1 MEWLHIS
8 QSDAILELTS
18 LGSTRTVEL
27 SQRGKMLM
35 SDKLGLFTP
44 IRIGFFE
51 LPNRIIMSPLTRL
64 RATSDCVPTSLM
76 SEYYTQR
83 ASAGLI
89 ITEGTH
95 PSPMGRGYTTSPGL
109 HNEEQV
115 AGWRKVTDAVHAAG
129 GRIFVQLMHAGRV
142 THSSLLPA
150 RARPIAPSAIPVVSE
165 QVRIWDGKV
174 PFETP
179 RQLELDEIP
188 QIVEEY
194 HRAAELS
201 IEAGFDGVELHAAT
215 GYLPNQFQ
223 ASGSNQRT
231 DVYGGTLENRTRF
244 TLEVVNALCSVRG
257 SERIGVKIAP
267 GFTVNDTFDD
277 DSAETYT
284 YVAKALSP
292 MGLAYLHVGYDRGYS
307 RGTAPNFN
315 PIDLLRPVYQGTLL
329 AVGGFDQQRGDEAIT
344 SGRSDAIVFGRP
356 FISNPDLVE
365 RLRLNVPL
373 SEGDIKTFYGGSES
387 GYTDY
392 PNYLSKYSV
401 TQKHGRC

>member
-1 MEWLHIS
+1 MPEKS
-8 QSDAILELTS
+8 
-18 LGSTRTVEL
+18 
-27 SQRGKMLM
+27 
-35 SDKLGLFTP
+35 GLFTP
-44 IRIGFFE
+44 FRLGS
-51 LPNRIIMSPLTRL
+51 LDLTNRIIMSPMTRL
-64 RATSDCVPTSLM
+64 RATTDCVPTPLM
-76 SEYYTQR
+76 VEYYTQR

-95 PSPMGRGYTTSPGL
+95 PSPMGRGYTTCPGL

-115 AGWRKVTDAVHAAG
+115 EGWRKVTDAVHAAG

-142 THSSLLPA
+142 SHSSLLPNNA
-150 RARPIAPSAIPVVSE
+150 LPIAPSAIPVVSE
-165 QVRIWDGKV
+165 EVRVWNGKV

-179 RQLELDEIP
+179 RALELDEIP
-188 QIVEEY
+188 KIVEEY
-194 HRAAELS
+194 RTAAELS

-223 ASGSNQRT
+223 VSGSNQRT
-231 DVYGGTLENRTRF
+231 DAYGGTLENRTRF

-257 SERIGVKIAP
+257 AERIGVKIAP

-277 DSAETYT
+277 NPVETYT

-292 MGLAYLHVGYDRGYS
+292 LGLAYLHVGYDRGYA

-315 PIDLLRPVYQGTLL
+315 PIDLIRSVYQGTLL
-329 AVGGFDQQRGDEAIT
+329 AVGGFDRQRGDEAIT
-344 SGRSDAIVFGRP
+344 SERADAIVFGRL

-365 RLRLNVPL
+365 RLWLNAPL
-373 SEGDIKTFYGGSES
+373 TEADVRGFYGGNEL

-392 PNYLSKYSV
+392 QTLS
-401 TQKHGRC
+401 QLH